1 MKKKKIIHFIG
12 HLHSGGAETLVKDY
26 AINFNKDKY
35 EFIVLIQE
43 DFQNTIIERNLIEN
57 GIKIISLAQ
66 KVKYDQSDNL
76 FTRSIKKLRR
86 HLLFRKI
93 IREEQPDVI
102 HTHLILNSYL
112 LFIDTKKIRLFHTI
126 HNEVNVIFGGKRIF
140 HRLCTKYCISKK
152 GMVLIALH
160 DRMRKEANELFTTK
174 NTIVLNNAVNIDKF
188 KNTNIN
194 IIDKKKELGLDEST
208 FVVGHIGRFSLQKNH
223 EFLINIYKEVK
234 EVKKNAH
241 LVLVGIGELQN
252 KIRHQV
258 KMLGLEDSV
267 SFLNAREDI
276 SELLHVMD
284 VFVFPSNF
292 EGFPI
297 VLLEAQVSRV
307 KCIISDT
314 IPSDIILTDNIKV
327 LSLNDSTTKW
337 VDEIISQ
344 EEDLK
349 EDIMTKL
356 EKFDIHYIVKELELL
371 YS

>member
-1 MKKKKIIHFIG
+1 MEKKKIIHFLS
-12 HLHSGGAETLVKDY
+12 HLRSGGAETLVKDY

-43 DFQNTIIERNLIEN
+43 DFQDTIIENLLREN
-57 GIKIISLAQ
+57 GIRIISLSQ
-66 KVKYDQSDNL
+66 KINYNQFDNL
-76 FTRSIKKLRR
+76 LNRIIKNLRR
-86 HLLFRKI
+86 HILFRKI
-93 IREEQPDVI
+93 IKEENPDVI
-102 HTHLILNSYL
+102 HTHLLLNTYL
-112 LFIDTKKIRLFHTI
+112 LFINAKKIKLFHTI
-126 HNEVNVIFGGKRIF
+126 HNEVDIIFGKNRF
-140 HRLCTKYCISKK
+140 LHRVSTQYCISKK

-160 DRMRKEANELFTTK
+160 ERMKKESDDLFLIN
-174 NTIVLNNAVNIDKF
+174 NTVVVNNAVNIDKF
-188 KNTNIN
+188 KNVNIN
-194 IIDKKKELGLDEST
+194 VLNKKKELGLNENS
-208 FVVGHIGRFSLQKNH
+208 FLVGHIGRFSYQKNH
-223 EFLINIYKEVK
+223 EFLINIYKDLK

-276 SELLHVMD
+276 SELLHVID

-297 VLLEAQVSRV
+297 VLLEAQASRV

-314 IPSDIILTDNIKV
+314 IPSDVILTDNIKV
-327 LSLNDSTTKW
+327 LSLNDSSAKW
-337 VDEIISQ
+337 VDAIISQ
-344 EEDLK
+344 EGDLK